1 MSVEPHFG
9 QNFMGF
15 CFRGF
20 SVVPANVHHL
30 WLFLFRVFFS
40 SFFFGSLGF
49 STRFAS
55 VIAKSFPLVTFG
67 LLFLLNLVFVGFA
80 AENIAG
86 VIRVVNVKIYYLS
99 ALILTAYSSR

>member
-1 MSVEPHFG
+1 
-9 QNFMGF
+9 MGF

-20 SVVPANVHHL
+20 SVALGKVHHL
-30 WLFLFRVFFS
+30 RFFLFMVFFS

-55 VIAKSFPLVTFG
+55 VTGKSFSPVNFG

-80 AENIAG
+80 AENLAG
-86 VIRVVNVKIYYLS
+86 VICVVNVKIYYLS
-99 ALILTAYSSR
+99 TRILTAYSSLGCERDDQ